1 MRRYDPDMKLKCYY
15 AAMKLMNAQYNDN
28 QFGNTSKQIKDIN
41 EFING
46 RQIIKGKKNY
56 YKSVSTLDIYH
67 SDDIKCPS

>member
-1 MRRYDPDMKLKCYY
+1 MLLCCYETY
-15 AAMKLMNAQYNDN
+15 ECAHNDN

-67 SDDIKCPS
+67 SDDIKCPSQLSPFLFWL